1 MSKDLKKKNFR
12 KSFFNIVKLITLLA
26 VLIGIPA
33 YLMFFN
39 KSILDVTGEYRH
51 LVNYLQ
57 AHPKYSVFI
66 YIGMEI
72 FQVTVSVIPGQFFQ
86 MAAGSVFGV
95 VYGLMLTVTGKI
107 IGETI
112 AYYMAKL
119 LGRDGI
125 QMFVGE
131 KRMDRMMKAFN
142 SEKAY
147 VFTFVFY
154 LIPGTP
160 KDVLCFPAGISNMK
174 FSAFILI
181 STVARM
187 PALLGSIWFGDLYMK
202 DNFTGMISI
211 AAICSVAL
219 VLGLIFRKQ
228 LHTLVDRIYEKIS

>member
-1 MSKDLKKKNFR
+1 
-12 KSFFNIVKLITLLA
+12 
-26 VLIGIPA
+26 
-33 YLMFFN
+33 
-39 KSILDVTGEYRH
+39 
-51 LVNYLQ
+51 
-57 AHPKYSVFI
+57 
-66 YIGMEI
+66 
-72 FQVTVSVIPGQFFQ
+72 

-154 LIPGTP
+154 LI
-160 KDVLCFPAGISNMK
+160 
-174 FSAFILI
+174 LI
-181 STVARM
+181 D
-187 PALLGSIWFGDLYMK
+187 P
-202 DNFTGMISI
+202 NFTNRGIGLETM
-211 AAICSVAL
+211 
-219 VLGLIFRKQ
+219 VLFLEHYFFK
-228 LHTLVDRIYEKIS
+228 LKTSKIGRASCRERV

>member
-26 VLIGIPA
+26 VLIGILA

-39 KSILDVTGEYRH
+39 KSILDITGEYRH

-95 VYGLMLTVTGKI
+95 VYSLMLTVTGKI

-119 LGRDGI
+119 PL
-125 QMFVGE
+125 
-131 KRMDRMMKAFN
+131 
-142 SEKAY
+142 
-147 VFTFVFY
+147 
-154 LIPGTP
+154 
-160 KDVLCFPAGISNMK
+160 
-174 FSAFILI
+174 
-181 STVARM
+181 
-187 PALLGSIWFGDLYMK
+187 
-202 DNFTGMISI
+202 
-211 AAICSVAL
+211 
-219 VLGLIFRKQ
+219 
-228 LHTLVDRIYEKIS
+228 